1 MPPRRS
7 KPPPGADEPGR
18 EALALPGAHSY
29 EVTESEIEPRP
40 GGSGSEGKQTIE
52 LREEQLVAHK
62 DLRERGEVR
71 VRTTA
76 DLEEL
81 IRRLREKAE
90 VVTRTTVVLSV
101 PFEGRPLD
109 PGSQPG

>member
-1 MPPRRS
+1 VA
-7 KPPPGADEPGR
+7 G
-18 EALALPGAHSY
+18 EANYIL
-29 EVTESEIEPRP
+29 
-40 GGSGSEGKQTIE
+40 K
-52 LREEQLVAHK
+52 
-62 DLRERGEVR
+62 VR

-109 PGSQPG
+109 PGPKHS